1 MGEAVLLL
9 KIRKDDLA
17 VLCALLSIWICA
29 IISANQ
35 TAESEGRAALA
46 AEDPARPVLI
56 IDPGHGGLDGGAV
69 SVTGT
74 PESTINWAVTV
85 RLRDLCRWLGLPAV
99 MTRQQEEILYPE
111 ELRSIA
117 EHKRWDTR
125 QRLELINSTPGAFL
139 LSIHQNCY
147 PSSQPSGPQVL
158 YTRDETGTEL
168 GRQLQE
174 LLNDVLSPPY
184 RRSAAAAGNDIYLM
198 AHAARPAVLVEC
210 GFLSNPREAA
220 ALETSEYQ
228 KTLSVVLTAGWVRFT
243 GDERLES
250 ENVVLLQG
258 MRQ

>member
-1 MGEAVLLL
+1 ML
-9 KIRKDDLA
+9 KIGKDDLA

-35 TAESEGRAALA
+35 AADSKARTALA
-46 AEDPARPVLI
+46 AEGPGMPVLI
-56 IDPGHGGLDGGAV
+56 VDPGHGGLDGGAV

-74 PESTINWAVTV
+74 AESTINWAVSV
-85 RLRDLCRWLGLPAV
+85 RLRDLCRWLGLPIV

-117 EHKRWDTR
+117 KHKRWDTR
-125 QRLELINSTPGAFL
+125 QRLGLINGTADAFL
-139 LSIHQNCY
+139 LSIHQNTY
-147 PSSQPSGPQVL
+147 PSTQPSGPQTL
-158 YTRDETGTEL
+158 YSRNETAAAL
-168 GRQLQE
+168 ARQLQE

-220 ALETSEYQ
+220 ALETPVYQ

-243 GDERLES
+243 GDEHLES